1 MIKIL
6 LNEHKK
12 YKKNNYCLDVPKTVT
27 ERTQTYLEMS
37 CNIVQWFKDNYK
49 YTGNNTDISKIKD
62 VYEEFSQS
70 SYFFNLSKM
79 EKRKYNKTFFTNYI
93 QENIFFRKYYVERHN
108 NIRNNIKEWMKKEA
122 DYDDDI

>member
-1 MIKIL
+1 M
-6 LNEHKK
+6 
-12 YKKNNYCLDVPKTVT
+12 DVPKTVT